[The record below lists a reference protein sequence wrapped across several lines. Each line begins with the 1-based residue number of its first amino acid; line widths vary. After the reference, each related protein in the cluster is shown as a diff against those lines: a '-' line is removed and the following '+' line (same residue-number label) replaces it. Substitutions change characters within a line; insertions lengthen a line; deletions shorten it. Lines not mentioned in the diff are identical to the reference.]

1 MSQTLLFSA
10 GLAVFAITVCATLL
24 YGYFTLDGI
33 YQAEAAQRLAVDLR
47 QETLVPAAVDEPE
60 ALIPL
65 LAPVPE

>member
-33 YQAEAAQRLAVDLR
+33 YQAEAARRPAVDLR
-47 QETLVPAAVDEPE
+47 PETSGPPAIDEP
-60 ALIPL
+60 ALISL
-65 LAPVPE
+65 LAPVAE